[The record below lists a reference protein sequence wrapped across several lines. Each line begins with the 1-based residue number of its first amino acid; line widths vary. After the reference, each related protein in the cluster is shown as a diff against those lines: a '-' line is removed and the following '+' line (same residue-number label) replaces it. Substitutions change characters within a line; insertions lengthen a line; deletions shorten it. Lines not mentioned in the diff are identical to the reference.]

1 MNDTYITALIESLE
15 KKIGILKEIS
25 LKNEEQ
31 LSIAKSDSFAYD
43 KFDRNTEEKGILIYK
58 LEKLDDG
65 FELIYEKVKD
75 ELNANRDAHKD
86 EIRRMQELIT
96 KITELSTRI
105 QAEEARNK
113 KAMETAFKTEKDRL
127 KGQRSGMKAVRSY
140 TQSMQMQGGAS
151 NYSGILDSKK

>member
-15 KKIGILKEIS
+15 KKIDILKEIS

-43 KFDRNTEEKGILIYK
+43 KFDKNTEEKGILIYK

-75 ELNANRDAHKD
+75 ELNLNRDAHKD

-96 KITELSTRI
+96 KITELSTKI

-113 KAMETAFKTEKDRL
+113 KAMETAFKNEKDRL

-151 NYSGILDSKK
+151 SYSGILDSKK